1 MKNVVCSG
9 SEFVFS
15 VQVKK
20 HSKTI
25 KYSEECNPLSQ
36 VVSLLITARRGGRQ
50 SLSPLDEPLIT
61 PLTNSKILSSNLR
74 G

>member
-1 MKNVVCSG
+1 MKNVVCFG

-25 KYSEECNPLSQ
+25 KYFWKNVTLY
-36 VVSLLITARRGGRQ
+36 
-50 SLSPLDEPLIT
+50 
-61 PLTNSKILSSNLR
+61 LR
-74 G
+74 L

>member
-36 VVSLLITARRGGRQ
+36 VVSLLITAN
-50 SLSPLDEPLIT
+50 EPLIT